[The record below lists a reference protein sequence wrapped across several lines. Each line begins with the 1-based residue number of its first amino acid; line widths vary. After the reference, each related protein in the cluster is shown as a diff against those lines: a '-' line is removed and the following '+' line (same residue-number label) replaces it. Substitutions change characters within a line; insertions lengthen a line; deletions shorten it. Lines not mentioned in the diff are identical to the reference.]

1 MKKIYKKPDI
11 IFEDFALVT
20 SIATCEITISNQSKD
35 TCAYEVTDE
44 VRPGITAVYKIF
56 DEQMTRIC
64 DTYPQDGVY
73 DGFCYHNP
81 SESYNLF
88 IS

>member
-1 MKKIYKKPDI
+1 MKKIYIKPDI

-20 SIATCEITISNQSKD
+20 SIATCEVTISNQSVD
-35 TCAYEVTDE
+35 TCAYIVQDPIKPIKYH
-44 VRPGITAVYKIF
+44 VF
-56 DEQMTRIC
+56 DEGLSVC
-64 DTYPQDGVY
+64 ETYPQEGEY
-73 DGFCYHNP
+73 NGLCYHNP